1 VEPNYDPQQIEAK
14 WQQRWAEQKLFET
27 EADAA
32 RKKYYVLEMLPY
44 PSGDIHMGHVRNYS
58 IGDALARYM
67 RMKGFNV
74 LHPIGWDA
82 FGLPAENAA
91 IKSQRHPA
99 EFTFAHIDRMRA
111 QLKRLGFSYDWRRE
125 FATCVPE
132 YYRWNQWFFLQM
144 YQRGLAYRKHSRVN
158 WCPKCCTVL
167 ANEQVVDGCCW
178 RHEDTPVVEKELEQW
193 FLKITAYADQLLD
206 HMKLLLRWP
215 ERVLAMQQN
224 WIGKSFGTEVEF
236 TVEALGR
243 PLRVFTTRVDTIFG
257 CTAVFIAPEHPLVEE
272 IIARSPSVE
281 HLLHLRSEVERV
293 KASAVRARVEVNLEK
308 QGISTGFTARNPYNG
323 ESVPLWVAN
332 FVLMEYGTGAVM
344 AVPAHDQRDFEFC
357 TAYGLPIRT
366 VIVPARKSVR
376 IGEMVIVRRGTSRT
390 PTCDLGERRAIIR
403 EVDDNSYLLDFG
415 EDIGGFGPDGRTWR
429 VNEGDFDP
437 IESDEPTAPDTPT
450 SAYVE
455 YGRLIDSGPYTGLTS
470 QQAIE
475 RMTRDAEAQG
485 FGKGTVQYRIKDWG
499 ISRQRYWGTPIPM
512 IYCGACGV
520 VPVPEKDLPVIL
532 PPHVTFTGTGESPLA
547 QVPEF
552 VRTTCPQCGG
562 PARRETD
569 TMDTFVDSSW
579 YFYRYTDPKIDTAPI
594 NREKVRYWFPV
605 DQYIGGIEH
614 AILHLIY
621 MRFFT
626 KVMKDI
632 GLVDSP
638 EPVARLFTQGMVIK
652 DGAKMSKSKGNVV
665 DPTEMCAKYGA
676 DTVRLYMLFAAPP
689 EKDLEWSDAGIE
701 GASRFLQRVYRL
713 VGRHAGSVRT
723 VTAATTSEISDA
735 GGGPAGLSAEERRLL
750 RKAHQSLRHVTDDME
765 GRWHFNT
772 DIAILMEFVNELV
785 EMEPGLAAGSI
796 HPSVLK
802 NALEI
807 LVLLLALFSPHVADE
822 LWEALGHS
830 EALLEVAWP
839 QYDAALAAEEELEI
853 PVQWNGK
860 LRARIRVPAG
870 ASEDEIRRRALAEPK
885 IAQALDGRQ
894 PAKVI
899 VVAQKLVNIVVK

>member
-1 VEPNYDPQQIEAK
+1 MDSNYDPQQIEAK

-27 EADAA
+27 EADPA

-67 RMKGFNV
+67 RMKGLDV

-144 YQRGLAYRKHSRVN
+144 YERGLAYRKHSRVN

-178 RHEDTPVVEKELEQW
+178 RHDDTPVVEKELEQW

-206 HMKLLLRWP
+206 HMKLLVRWP
-215 ERVLAMQQN
+215 ERVLTMQQN
-224 WIGKSFGTEVEF
+224 WIGKSLGTEVEF

-257 CTAVFIAPEHPLVEE
+257 CTAVFLAPEHPLVAEM
-272 IIARSPSVE
+272 IVRSPSVE
-281 HLLHLRSEVERV
+281 QQGHLRGEVERV

-308 QGISTGFTARNPYNG
+308 QGVFTGFTARNPYNR
-323 ESVPLWVAN
+323 ESVQLWVAN

-366 VIVPARKSVR
+366 VIVPIGPNSVR
-376 IGEMVIVRRGTSRT
+376 AQGDADGLPIRT
-390 PTCDLGERRAIIR
+390 ILPAQ
-403 EVDDNSYLLDFG
+403 
-415 EDIGGFGPDGRTWR
+415 
-429 VNEGDFDP
+429 GDAQ
-437 IESDEPTAPDTPT
+437 SPT
-450 SAYVE
+450 SVPKEAYVD
-455 YGRLIDSGPYTGLTS
+455 YGQLVDSGPYTGLTS
-470 QQAIE
+470 EEAIE

-512 IYCGACGV
+512 IYCDACGV

-547 QVPEF
+547 QVTEF
-552 VRTTCPQCGG
+552 VRTTCPLCGG

-579 YFYRYTDPKIDTAPI
+579 YFYRYTDPKIDSAPI

-626 KVMKDI
+626 KAMKDI

-665 DPTEMCAKYGA
+665 DPTEMGAKYGA

-713 VGRHAGSVRT
+713 VGRHTGSVSG
-723 VTAATTSEISDA
+723 VTEGTTSETSEAGGAAAGSAQEGDTLTDA
-735 GGGPAGLSAEERRLL
+735 GLKPGATPEERRLL

-772 DIAILMEFVNELV
+772 DIAILMEFVNELI
-785 EMEPGLAAGSI
+785 EMEPAVTTGNI
-796 HPSVLK
+796 RPSVLK
-802 NALEI
+802 NALET
-807 LVLLLALFSPHVADE
+807 LVLLLSLFSPHIADE

-839 QYDAALAAEEELEI
+839 AYDPTLAAEEELEI

-860 LRARIRVPAG
+860 LRAKIRVQAG
-870 ASEDEIRRRALAEPK
+870 ASEEEIRRLALAEPK

-894 PAKVI
+894 PTKVI
-899 VVAQKLVNIVVK
+899 VVAQRLVNVVVK